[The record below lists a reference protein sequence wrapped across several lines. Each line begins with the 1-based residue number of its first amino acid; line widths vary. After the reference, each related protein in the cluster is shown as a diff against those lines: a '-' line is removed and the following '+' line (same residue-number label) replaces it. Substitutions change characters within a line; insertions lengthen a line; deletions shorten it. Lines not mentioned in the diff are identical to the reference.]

1 MQHGYRSTAALL
13 LIAVLTVGAAAC
25 SGAAVSGE
33 EETTSDAVKLEPVQ
47 GSDVSRVILSPKAVE
62 RLGIKTDQIRD
73 ARLPGRRL
81 GGGAAAGP
89 VTTRR
94 VVPYPAVL
102 YDENGDTW
110 TFTSPAPLTF
120 VRQRIDVDYITGG
133 MAVLLDGPPAGTRVV
148 TVGAIEL
155 LGAELGVGE

>member
-13 LIAVLTVGAAAC
+13 LIAVLAVGAAAC
-25 SGAAVSGE
+25 SGAAASDA
-33 EETTSDAVKLEPVQ
+33 EETTSHAVKVEPVQ
-47 GSDVSRVILSPKAVE
+47 GSDVSMVILTQQAVE
-62 RLGIKTDQIRD
+62 RLGIKTGQVRD
-73 ARLPGRRL
+73 ARLAGRRL
-81 GGGAAAGP
+81 AGGAAGP

-102 YDENGDTW
+102 YDEHGDTW
-110 TFTSPAPLTF
+110 AFTSPAPLTF

-133 MAVLLDGPPAGTRVV
+133 MAVLLDGPPAGTPVV

>member
-1 MQHGYRSTAALL
+1 MHHGYRSTATLL
-13 LIAVLTVGAAAC
+13 LIAVLAVGAAAC
-25 SGAAVSGE
+25 SAGASDA
-33 EETTSDAVKLEPVQ
+33 EETTGDAVQLEPVQ
-47 GSDVSRVILSPKAVE
+47 GSDVSKVILSPQAVQ
-62 RLGIKTDQIRD
+62 RLGIRTDQIRD
-73 ARLPGRRL
+73 VRLAGRRL
-81 GGGAAAGP
+81 AGGAAAGP
-89 VTTRR
+89 VTTRK

-110 TFTSPAPLTF
+110 AFTIPEPLTF